1 VSINRRLEAL
11 EARDRTST
19 LGECLAFVDQL
30 GHDFPDIA
38 PTTQEARERMAEGVQ
53 RRGGPVAYMRGIL
66 DEIDGGTVHL
76 SS

>member
-1 VSINRRLEAL
+1 MSIKKRLEAL
-11 EARDRTST
+11 EARDGTST

-30 GHDFPDIA
+30 GRDFPDIA

-66 DEIDGGTVHL
+66 DEIDGETAYL
-76 SS
+76 